1 MASLC
6 KSNLRKGVAATSEL
20 NSATG
25 GVIHHREARGM
36 RYRATT
42 QVKVLSPG
50 IFVIPVAE
58 AFPYAAGNILVTVM
72 RGDANLAGSKSV
84 ARYHRVNI
92 GTRETHD
99 APVRVCAAK
108 SLSNGKA
115 TQMASWESDQFVVV
129 MKQGNACGA
138 KGLAGEPRSRDTS
151 SGHRTGQRKSTK
163 LNSMTHSTEGEE
175 VLLKSRMREICTS
188 GSVRGLVVGVARRWL
203 PALLDQR
210 DCRETPIRRQ
220 SLPPRQNTHDTTA

>member
-1 MASLC
+1 MTSSC

-20 NSATG
+20 NSVPG
-25 GVIHHREARGM
+25 GVIRHREARGM

-42 QVKVLSPG
+42 QVKVLSPET
-50 IFVIPVAE
+50 FVIPVAE

-84 ARYHRVNI
+84 ARYPRVNI

-99 APVRVCAAK
+99 VPVRVWAAK
-108 SLSNGKA
+108 SLSNDKA
-115 TQMASWESDQFVVV
+115 VQMALWESDQFIVAL
-129 MKQGNACGA
+129 KQGNACGA

-163 LNSMTHSTEGEE
+163 LNSMTHPIEGEE
-175 VLLKSRMREICTS
+175 VHLKSRMREICKS
-188 GSVRGLVVGVARRWL
+188 GSVRGLAVDSQELATSPTRPTTGFSSDRN
-203 PALLDQR
+203 QETQG
-210 DCRETPIRRQ
+210 RE
-220 SLPPRQNTHDTTA
+220 SGS